1 MQRWQEPYRSP
12 NSDETIVDNDQD
24 ITFLVLKWFFFVT
37 IVAMSFVD
45 AVLTY
50 AGFMLGILVEANPL
64 MLFFLAW
71 PNVFFIVKIG
81 LTVVGLLI
89 ILSVKSERVS
99 SLIIPALI
107 FIFIVYSIILG
118 IHING
123 WMDVYSSEF
132 SFQESL

>member
-1 MQRWQEPYRSP
+1 MQRWQEPYRTPS
-12 NSDETIVDNDQD
+12 NEETNLGDDQD

-37 IVAMSFVD
+37 IITMSFVD

-50 AGFMLGILVEANPL
+50 AGFTLGILVEANPL

-81 LTVVGLLI
+81 LTVIGLLI
-89 ILSVKSERVS
+89 IISVKTERIS
-99 SLIIPALI
+99 SLIIPVLI
-107 FIFIVYSIILG
+107 FIFIVYSIVLG

-123 WMDVYSSEF
+123 WMDVYRSEI
-132 SFQESL
+132 SFQETL